1 MAHSDAPT
9 ILEKF
14 MEDCGETQCWVT
26 VNELR
31 TYFDLDE
38 FSSPAISGFLQRI
51 YCGPFFR
58 FPYRV
63 ERIEKVTLPKPHPRI
78 VKKYLVKRRPQARKR
93 DPEFREIPSF
103 ARDIQAGE
111 RGQPSADTNTTRKGK
126 GDICRGISG
135 VN

>member
-1 MAHSDAPT
+1 MARSRDVPA
-9 ILEKF
+9 ILEQF
-14 MEDCGETQCWVT
+14 MEESGQTQCWVT

-63 ERIEKVTLPKPHPRI
+63 ERIEKITLPKPHPRT
-78 VKKYLVKRRPQARKR
+78 VKKYLVTRRPPVRKR
-93 DPEFREIPSF
+93 DPDLPEIPIL
-103 ARDIQAGE
+103 AGGIQAGE
-111 RGQPSADTNTTRKGK
+111 RG
-126 GDICRGISG
+126 
-135 VN
+135 

>member
-1 MAHSDAPT
+1 MARYKDVPA

-14 MEDCGETQCWVT
+14 MEESGETQCWVT

-63 ERIEKVTLPKPHPRI
+63 ERIEKITLPRPHPRT
-78 VKKYLVKRRPQARKR
+78 VKRYLVTRRPQARKL
-93 DPEFREIPSF
+93 DPEFREITSVVG
-103 ARDIQAGE
+103 DIQVA
-111 RGQPSADTNTTRKGK
+111 RKG
-126 GDICRGISG
+126 
-135 VN
+135 